1 MLSTT
6 TTDRRV
12 DLDWVRILA
21 FGVLIFFHVGMY
33 YVTWGWHVKSPFASH
48 TIEPLM
54 TLSSPWRLSL
64 LFFVSGCAT
73 AFLHEKCSPHAPP
86 VAAPR
91 GGARFGSGATLASRE
106 SATGFVRSRTQRLL
120 IPLALGLWVI
130 VPPQS
135 WAEVTEAVGYHDG
148 YLHFMRLYAEG
159 YDGFC
164 REDCL
169 RIPTWNHLWF
179 VAYLW
184 CYTMVAA
191 LAWWAIP
198 RRQLD
203 RAAAMLARA
212 LRGPGLIVLP
222 VAWLAAIR
230 VLLVARFPDTHAL
243 VDDWFLH
250 ANYFSVFA
258 LGLLLAREDTVW
270 ETIRRQRWIALGLAI
285 VGYGVVETWFSHYE
299 ELKAMEWLHQLQRVA
314 YALDEWCAIVAALG
328 FARQWNPRD
337 SRVRRYLTEAIFPF
351 YIVHQTAIVL
361 LAHFMKPLGLR
372 PLVEGPLLVG
382 FTVAICFASFEI
394 VRRVGWMRPL
404 FGLAPRTE
412 LRAPSSSG
420 YPALRADPRSP

>member
-1 MLSTT
+1 MAS
-6 TTDRRV
+6 TDRRI

-21 FGVLIFFHVGMY
+21 FGLLIFFHVGMY

-48 TIEPLM
+48 AIEPLM
-54 TLSSPWRLSL
+54 MLSSPWRLSL

-73 AFLHEKCSPHAPP
+73 AFLHGKN
-86 VAAPR
+86 
-91 GGARFGSGATLASRE
+91 GQ
-106 SATGFVRSRTQRLL
+106 GFARSRSRRLL
-120 IPLALGLWVI
+120 IPLALGLWVV

-148 YLHFMRLYAEG
+148 YLHFMALYAQG

-164 REDCL
+164 RDGCL
-169 RIPTWNHLWF
+169 RLPTWNHLWF

-191 LAWWAIP
+191 LASRLLPQA
-198 RRQLD
+198 RLD
-203 RAAAMLARA
+203 RWSAALARL
-212 LRGPGLIVLP
+212 LRGPGLIAWP

-230 VLLVARFPDTHAL
+230 LLLVARFPDTHAL

-258 LGLLLAREDTVW
+258 LGALLAREAGAW
-270 ETIRRQRWIALGLAI
+270 EEIRRQRWIALALAI
-285 VGYGVVETWFSHYE
+285 AGYAVIEAWNQHYDAWRA
-299 ELKAMEWLHQLQRVA
+299 LDGLRALQRGA
-314 YALDEWCAIVAALG
+314 WALDEWCAIVAALG
-328 FARQWNPRD
+328 FARQWNPAD

-372 PLVEGPLLVG
+372 PLVEAPLLVAA
-382 FTVAICFASFEI
+382 TVAVCLASFEI

-404 FGLAPRTE
+404 FGLAPKAESRTP
-412 LRAPSSSG
+412 LIAG
-420 YPALRADPRSP
+420 YPALRADRPPA

>member
-1 MLSTT
+1 MASN
-6 TTDRRV
+6 DRRI

-48 TIEPLM
+48 AIEPLM
-54 TLSSPWRLSL
+54 VLSSPWRLSL

-73 AFLHEKCSPHAPP
+73 AFLHAK
-86 VAAPR
+86 
-91 GGARFGSGATLASRE
+91 

-135 WAEVTEAVGYHDG
+135 WAEVTEAVGYRDG
-148 YLHFMRLYAEG
+148 YLHFMALYAQG

-164 REDCL
+164 RDGCL

-191 LAWWAIP
+191 LAWRLVPQARI
-198 RRQLD
+198 D
-203 RAAAMLARA
+203 RCSAALARV
-212 LRGPGLIVLP
+212 LRGPGLIALP

-230 VLLVARFPDTHAL
+230 LLLVARFPDTHAL
-243 VDDWFLH
+243 VDDWYLH
-250 ANYFSVFA
+250 AEYFSVFA
-258 LGLLLAREDTVW
+258 LGMLLAREAGVW
-270 ETIRRQRWIALGLAI
+270 EEIRRQRWIALGLAFA
-285 VGYGVVETWFSHYE
+285 GYAAVQGGYAHWALMQSVDG
-299 ELKAMEWLHQLQRVA
+299 LRQLHRVA
-314 YALDEWCAIVAALG
+314 YALDQWCAIVAALG
-328 FARQWNPRD
+328 FARQWNPAD
-337 SRVRRYLTEAIFPF
+337 SRARCYLTEAIFPF

-372 PLVEGPLLVG
+372 PLVEGPLLVAA
-382 FTVAICFASFEI
+382 TAVTCVASFEI

-404 FGLAPRTE
+404 FGLAPK
-412 LRAPSSSG
+412 AAVKVQPPSG
-420 YPALRADPRSP
+420 YPALRADRPAS

>member
-1 MLSTT
+1 
-6 TTDRRV
+6 
-12 DLDWVRILA
+12 
-21 FGVLIFFHVGMY
+21 MY
-33 YVTWGWHVKSPFASH
+33 YVTWGWHVKSPFASP

-73 AFLHEKCSPHAPP
+73 AFLREKCGPHAPP

-91 GGARFGSGATLASRE
+91 GGARFGSGATLASRKP
-106 SATGFVRSRTQRLL
+106 ATGFVRSRTQRLL

-135 WAEVTEAVGYHDG
+135 WAEVTEAVGYRDG
-148 YLHFMRLYAEG
+148 YLHFMRLYAQG

-164 REDCL
+164 RDGCL

-198 RRQLD
+198 QRRID
-203 RAAAMLARA
+203 RASAVLARA
-212 LRGPGLIVLP
+212 LRGPGLVVLP

-250 ANYFSVFA
+250 ANYVSVFA
-258 LGLLLAREDTVW
+258 LGLLLAREASVW
-270 ETIRRQRWIALGLAI
+270 EEIRRQRWIALALAL
-285 VGYGVVETWFSHYE
+285 VGYAVVETWSVHYE
-299 ELKAMEWLHQLQRVA
+299 ELKSLEWLHQLQRVA

-337 SRVRRYLTEAIFPF
+337 SRIRRYLTEAIFPF

-372 PLVEGPLLVG
+372 PLVEGPLLVAS
-382 FTVAICFASFEI
+382 TAAICFASFEI

-404 FGLAPRTE
+404 FGLAPRAET
-412 LRAPSSSG
+412 RALSPSG
-420 YPALRADPRSP
+420 HPALRADPGSS